1 MFLTLSEGQEESETL
16 PVEEEKKKKAKK
28 PAGILNMGR
37 RFRPTKRALE
47 FTTPS
52 NKGDNQE
59 EDNKKTKEEDNSPGS
74 DEEEADYFEEQ
85 YPPADD
91 RYKQLEDH
99 LNAMEIQRVPGLDF
113 EELELVSGVV
123 IPQKFK
129 VPAFLKYDG
138 VSCPKLLLTYTSNW
152 RTA

>member
-1 MFLTLSEGQEESETL
+1 
-16 PVEEEKKKKAKK
+16 
-28 PAGILNMGR
+28 MGR
-37 RFRPTKRALE
+37 RFRGPAKQALE
-47 FTTPS
+47 FATPS
-52 NKGDNQE
+52 NEGDDQD
-59 EDNKKTKEEDNSPGS
+59 EDNKKMKEEDNSLGS
-74 DEEEADYFEEQ
+74 NEEEEE
-85 YPPADD
+85 YSEEHHPPTDD